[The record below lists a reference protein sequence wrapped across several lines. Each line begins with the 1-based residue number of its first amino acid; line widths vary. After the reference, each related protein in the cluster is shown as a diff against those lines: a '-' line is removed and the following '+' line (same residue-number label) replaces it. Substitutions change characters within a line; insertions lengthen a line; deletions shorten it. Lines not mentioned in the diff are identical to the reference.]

1 MLKSLYSLVT
11 YRLEF
16 FYRYK
21 RIRKYLIM
29 KYPVVK
35 GAFDI
40 LPQERKKNDF
50 WKESPRWAYVEQV
63 LRTIAATYGFNE
75 IRTPIFERTELFE
88 RSAGESSDIV
98 SKEMY
103 TFLDRNGRSLS
114 LRPEGTACVAR
125 AFISNQL
132 YTVPGIHK
140 FFYIGPMFRYERPQ
154 AGRFRQMHQFGIE
167 AIGTTHPYQDVEL
180 ISVIHQIYQELGLK
194 DLRISINSVGD
205 NLSRAAYQAAL
216 HEYLIPYKEHLS
228 EDSQIRL
235 DKNVLRILDS
245 KMTQDQEVLK
255 NAPLIHEYLSKEA
268 REHFQTVL
276 KGLEQLKIPYQIDAK
291 LVRGLDYYSNTVFEI
306 TAEQL
311 GAQNALGA
319 GGRYDGL
326 IANLGGPDLPA
337 TGFAIGI
344 ERLLQTMLKQEVFFP
359 KPSKLDLFLIPM
371 NKAST
376 ELAFTLATSLRHK
389 NITAQVDLSEK
400 TVTYGIQLANHMQA
414 RAIAVI
420 GEDEIVSGK
429 ITCKNL
435 ATRETYTFSMEHVI
449 IDNLKGWLYV

>member
-1 MLKSLYSLVT
+1 
-11 YRLEF
+11 
-16 FYRYK
+16 
-21 RIRKYLIM
+21 M

-40 LPQERKKNDF
+40 LPQEKKKDDL
-50 WKESPRWAYVEQV
+50 WKESSRWIYVEQV
-63 LRTIAATYGFNE
+63 LRTLAITYGFNE

-88 RSAGESSDIV
+88 RSVGESSDIV

-103 TFLDRNGRSLS
+103 TFLDRKGRSLS

-132 YTVPGIHK
+132 YTTPGTHK

-154 AGRFRQMHQFGIE
+154 AGRYRQLHQFGVE

-180 ISVIHQIYQELGLK
+180 IDLMYQIYQKLGLK
-194 DLRISINSVGD
+194 DLCISINSVGD
-205 NLSRAAYQAAL
+205 TSSRAAYRTAL
-216 HEYLIPYKEHLS
+216 YEYLIPHKEHLS

-245 KMTQDQEVLK
+245 KTTQDQEILK
-255 NAPLIHEYLSKEA
+255 NAPLINEYLSKEA
-268 REHFQTVL
+268 EEHFQTVL
-276 KGLEQLKIPYQIDAK
+276 NGLDQLKIPYQIDAK
-291 LVRGLDYYSNTVFEI
+291 LVRGLDYYNNTVFEI
-306 TAEQL
+306 TSGQL
-311 GAQNALGA
+311 GAQNAVGA

-344 ERLLQTMLKQEVFFP
+344 DRLLQTMLKQEVFFP
-359 KPSKLDLFLIPM
+359 EPSKPDLFLIPM
-371 NKAST
+371 SKHSAQ
-376 ELAFTLATSLRHK
+376 LAFTLAIDLRHK
-389 NITAQVDLSEK
+389 NINAQVDLSER
-400 TVTYGIQLANHMQA
+400 TVTYGIQLANLMQA

-420 GEDEIVSGK
+420 GDDEIASGT
-429 ITCKNL
+429 ITCKKL
-435 ATRETYTFSMEHVI
+435 ATRESYTFSMEHL